1 MLLKVLLDFRS
12 LQKRDKA
19 HTPTNIHKQERKLTM
34 IMITIIIIIVI
45 IIKAQNNKITIQQ
58 QGKAFGQ
65 VQLLRIKRQL
75 QNYFRKIT

>member
-1 MLLKVLLDFRS
+1 MVLKALMDFRS

-19 HTPTNIHKQERKLTM
+19 HTPTHIHKQKRKLT
-34 IMITIIIIIVI
+34 II
-45 IIKAQNNKITIQQ
+45 KITIRQ

>member
-34 IMITIIIIIVI
+34 IMITIIIVI
-45 IIKAQNNKITIQQ
+45 IIKAENNKITIQQ

>member
-34 IMITIIIIIVI
+34 IMITIIIIVI

>member
-58 QGKAFGQ
+58 
-65 VQLLRIKRQL
+65 
-75 QNYFRKIT
+75 